1 MRNKVLGASSSL
13 YISDCLGYSYNTGF
27 LCLLLLLT
35 HPGVYMLCWLFC
47 FVDSA
52 GKSSSALGNFILP
65 HSHGA
70 YSSCRTPQQL
80 FLCTIIFI

>member
-35 HPGVYMLCWLFC
+35 HPGVHMLCWLFC

-52 GKSSSALGNFILP
+52 GKSSSA
-65 HSHGA
+65 
-70 YSSCRTPQQL
+70 
-80 FLCTIIFI
+80 